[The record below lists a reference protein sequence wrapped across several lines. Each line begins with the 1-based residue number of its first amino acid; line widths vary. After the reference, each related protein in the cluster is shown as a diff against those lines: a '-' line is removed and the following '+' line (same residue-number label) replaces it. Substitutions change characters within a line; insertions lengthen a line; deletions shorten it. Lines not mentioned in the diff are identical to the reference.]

1 MMSPLNFSKT
11 WTLFLAGL
19 LLAFCAVAGLPV
31 RAGASDL
38 DIFNPGV
45 NVEPNVLFIFD
56 TSGSMGDDIV
66 SSPYDPNTTYTCAS
80 CTYTANSVYKQDR
93 FFIFWLNSY
102 TKICNDVNSNPL
114 SCTSSTPTAAGQA
127 LLQSQ
132 GFWFPNST
140 TRDYT
145 GNYLNYKLSPSSA
158 MQQKIVIAK
167 QVLTDLIDAI
177 TGVRM
182 GLMVFNNS
190 EGGHIVSAVAD
201 MTAAG
206 KTSLKSSVNSA
217 SAGGWTPLGETLYEA
232 GLYFSGAASYYN
244 SGTYTSPIQAACQK
258 NYVIFMT
265 DGSPTQDLNVPNPPI
280 GDQDGDGREPGGANV
295 PAYSNSGSDYMDDVA
310 MYWRNHDMVSDAS
323 MPGVQFMKT
332 YTVGFTTSSDPLAN
346 PLLQRTAAHGDGQF
360 FGADNT
366 AQLKEALTA
375 TLVAISEDTNSFIAP
390 VVPIDEAN
398 RTTSGDFVYLSLFAP
413 SGNALWQGNLKK
425 FGLADDGHLIDRN
438 GNAALDSS
446 GQLLDTADSY
456 WNPSGTPD
464 GGNVRNGG
472 VEAVL
477 DARSTARNLYTKVA
491 VSNNLTDSG
500 NVFATSNASITQA
513 MLGVGSA
520 AARTQLIDFV
530 RGIDTYDDDGNSNT
544 TEKRDTQLGDLL
556 HSRPVVIHYD
566 DSNTVIYLGSN
577 DGILHAFNDSDGSE
591 RWGFVPADVLGS
603 LQYLR
608 GTVHTPMLDA
618 PVQSYVLDANGDHQ
632 IRSADG
638 DKAILIFGRRR
649 GGRVYTAL
657 DVTDPDAPVLLY
669 SISNTT
675 SGFSELGQT
684 WSKPAIGKVKVSG
697 TDTVVAIVSAGYD
710 LNEDNAPLSVA
721 DTMGRGVFAFNVLTG
736 AKVWDFTYNAA
747 DTTKVQMVN
756 AIASDV
762 SPIDANA
769 DGFLDR
775 IYVGDL
781 GGILWRFGGSSYS
794 SEITTWAGSLV
805 FKAKATAGDTD
816 RRKFFNPPDVVQE
829 STFDVVLTGT
839 GDREHP
845 LATTPID
852 RFYSIRDDNPGSP
865 YIETNLVDLTDDLL
879 QTGTSA
885 QKTSVMNALAT
896 SKGYYIRLVTNPSDT
911 TGLGEKIL
919 SAPITFSKV
928 VAFTSFIP
936 NNSLVACSTGGV
948 ARLYALDFLNGIS
961 VINFDQSN
969 DSGGTTVMARSDRF
983 RQVGVSI
990 ASSAVIALRKG
1001 KAVAYVGTGGG
1012 VAIQDLSAPPSN
1024 VMLIQWQQL
1033 Q

>member
-11 WTLFLAGL
+11 WTLFLAA
-19 LLAFCAVAGLPV
+19 LLALCAVSGLPS
-31 RAGASDL
+31 RAVASDL

-56 TSGSMGDDIV
+56 TSGSMDDEVV
-66 SSPYDPNTTYTCAS
+66 SSPYDPNDTYTCGS

-93 FFIFWLNSY
+93 FFFFWLNSY
-102 TKICNDVNSNPL
+102 TKICNDINSNPL
-114 SCTSSTPTAAGQA
+114 SCTSGTPTAAGKA
-127 LLQSQ
+127 LLLSQ

-140 TRDYT
+140 TRDYL
-145 GNYLNYKLSPSSA
+145 GNYLNYKLSPSGQ
-158 MQQKIVIAK
+158 MEKKIDIAK
-167 QVLTDLIDAI
+167 DVLTDLVDAI

-190 EGGHIVSAVAD
+190 EGGHITHAVSTMD
-201 MTAAG
+201 AAG
-206 KTSLKSSVNSA
+206 KTNIKSSINGA
-217 SAGGWTPLGETLYEA
+217 SPGGWTPLGETLYEA
-232 GLYFSGAASYYN
+232 GLYFSGGASYYN

-258 NYVIFMT
+258 NYAIFMT
-265 DGSPTQDLNVPNPPI
+265 DGAPTQDLNVPNPPI
-280 GDQDGDGREPGGANV
+280 GDQDGDGYEPGGANEINY
-295 PAYSNSGSDYMDDVA
+295 PSSGSDYVDDVA
-310 MYWRNHDMVSDAS
+310 KYWRNHDMVDDAS
-323 MPGVQFMKT
+323 MPGAQFMKT
-332 YTVGFTTSSDPLAN
+332 FTVGFATSGDPLAN
-346 PLLQRTAAHGDGQF
+346 PLLQRTATHGEGQF
-360 FGADNT
+360 FTADNT

-390 VVPIDEAN
+390 VIPIDEAN

-413 SGNALWQGNLKK
+413 SGKALWQGNLKK
-425 FGLADDGHLIDRN
+425 YGLDDDGNLIDRD
-438 GNAALDSS
+438 GNPALDGT
-446 GQLLDTADSY
+446 GQLLDAADSY

-477 DARSTARNLYTKVA
+477 EARVSARNLYTKVA

-500 NVFATSNASITQA
+500 NVFASSNASITQA
-513 MLGVGSA
+513 MLGVASSA
-520 AARTQLIDFV
+520 ERTQLIDFI
-530 RGIDTYDDDGNSNT
+530 RGIDSYDDDVNGDS
-544 TEKRDTQLGDLL
+544 TEKRETQLGDLL
-556 HSRPVVIHYD
+556 HSRPVVIHYS
-566 DSNTVIYLGSN
+566 DSTTVIYVGSN
-577 DGILHAFNDSDGSE
+577 DGMVHAFNDSDGSE

-603 LQYLR
+603 LQALR

-618 PVQSYVLDANGDHQ
+618 AVQSYVLDVNGDRQ
-632 IRSADG
+632 IIAADG
-638 DKAILIFGRRR
+638 DKAILLFGRRQ
-649 GGRVYTAL
+649 GGRIYTAL
-657 DVTDPDAPVLLY
+657 DVTDPDAPVFLY

-675 SGFSELGQT
+675 SGFSELGYS
-684 WSKPAIGKVKVSG
+684 WSKPAVGKVKVSG
-697 TDTVVAIVSAGYD
+697 TDTIVAIISAGYD
-710 LNEDNAPLSVA
+710 SNEDNAPLSVA

-736 AKVWDFTYNAA
+736 AKVWDFTYDIA
-747 DTTKVQMVN
+747 DTTKAQMVN

-775 IYVGDL
+775 FYVGDL
-781 GGILWRFGGSSYS
+781 GGLLWRFGGSSYS
-794 SEITTWAGSLV
+794 SEITTWAGSIV
-805 FKAKATAGDTD
+805 FKAKDSVSDTA

-829 STFDVVLTGT
+829 STFDVVLIGT
-839 GDREHP
+839 GDREDP
-845 LATTPID
+845 LATTPVD
-852 RFYSIRDDNPGSP
+852 RIYSIRDDNPGSA
-865 YIETNLVDLTDDLL
+865 YNETNLVDVTDDLL
-879 QTGTSA
+879 QTGSSA
-885 QKTSVMNALAT
+885 QKTSVLNALAS

-948 ARLYALDFLNGIS
+948 ARLYALDYLTGIS
-961 VINFDQSN
+961 VINFDTGN
-969 DSGGTTVMARSDRF
+969 DSGGPVMARSDRY

-1001 KAVAYVGTGGG
+1001 KAVAYIGTGGG
-1012 VAIQDLSAPPSN
+1012 VAKQDLSAPPSN
-1024 VMLIQWQQL
+1024 VTLIQWQQL